1 MITEMGFWR
10 IVDFENAYN
19 SLTKF
24 CFIAHNRIQA
34 LSEVG
39 EGRSSRPWDG
49 GGGGRGSLPNF
60 FRPLGPQFGLKIRG
74 EPSSP
79 GPSPSSA
86 TATFTPLKDHK
97 VMNFCSSE
105 RNMNVWG
112 GRRGER

>member
-49 GGGGRGSLPNF
+49 GGGGVGQSSKF
-60 FRPLGPQFGLKIRG
+60 FSAPRAAVWSKNKGGTEF
-74 EPSSP
+74 P
-79 GPSPSSA
+79 GPHP
-86 TATFTPLKDHK
+86 
-97 VMNFCSSE
+97 
-105 RNMNVWG
+105 
-112 GRRGER
+112 